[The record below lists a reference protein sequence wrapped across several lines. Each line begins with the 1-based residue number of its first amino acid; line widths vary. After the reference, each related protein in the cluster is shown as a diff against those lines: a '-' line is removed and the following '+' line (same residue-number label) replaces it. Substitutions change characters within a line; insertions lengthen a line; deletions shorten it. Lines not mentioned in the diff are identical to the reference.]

1 MAPPYFL
8 FLSSYGIDVPKE
20 RLKVEI
26 KEIILSK
33 ILYTS
38 VPRRFM
44 FNPTNFMLKVRV

>member
-33 ILYTS
+33 IFSSSAAL
-38 VPRRFM
+38 V
-44 FNPTNFMLKVRV
+44 V